1 MLHASTWNAL
11 IKVKKHASTEPCRRR
26 KCHWLLPW
34 CTRGAQVVL
43 PVALVPAQRRDAL
56 MFAVFFCGVRYGF
69 VSFVHVQNRKAFGAS
84 KV

>member
-1 MLHASTWNAL
+1 MLHASIWNAL
-11 IKVKKHASTEPCRRR
+11 IKVKKHASTEVQNHAAEESATGYC
-26 KCHWLLPW
+26 
-34 CTRGAQVVL
+34 RGAQVVL
-43 PVALVPAQRRDAL
+43 PDALVRDAL